1 MTCESSRSVKFA
13 LFCGAVCAFCAAA
26 SCSEDGVT
34 TICPALPRYQ
44 TFALGDASIP
54 DAMSGDS
61 AASKEELAAAIAA
74 GCATG
79 PNGVGSAVGGSAGK
93 GGAGGSA
100 GKAGGGE
107 TSSGGEG
114 GSNSADNAG
123 AAGRN

>member
-1 MTCESSRSVKFA
+1 MT
-13 LFCGAVCAFCAAA
+13 
-26 SCSEDGVT
+26 T
-34 TICPALPRYQ
+34 NCPALPHYQ

-79 PNGVGSAVGGSAGK
+79 PNGIGSAVGGGAGK
-93 GGAGGSA
+93 GGAGGSVGNA
-100 GKAGGGE
+100 GSGGN

-114 GSNSADNAG
+114 GSTSADNAG